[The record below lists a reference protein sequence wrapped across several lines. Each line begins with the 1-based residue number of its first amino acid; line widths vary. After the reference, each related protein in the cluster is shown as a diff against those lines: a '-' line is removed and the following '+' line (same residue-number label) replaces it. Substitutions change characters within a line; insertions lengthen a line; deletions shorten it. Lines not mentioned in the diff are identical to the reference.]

1 MRPEKKIQW
10 NLDWKKPEVKEI
22 LAMTLPRFFIEK
34 YGDNAEQKAQEFLNN
49 FKKTVDT
56 QGI

>member
-1 MRPEKKIQW
+1 
-10 NLDWKKPEVKEI
+10 VKEI
-22 LAMTLPRFFIEK
+22 LAMTSPRFFIEK
-34 YGDNAEQKAQEFLNN
+34 YGNNAEQKAQGFLNN

>member
-1 MRPEKKIQW
+1 MMPEKKIQW

-22 LAMTLPRFFIEK
+22 LAMTLTRFFIEK
-34 YGDNAEQKAQEFLNN
+34 YGDNAEQKTQEFLND
-49 FKKTVDT
+49 FKKTIDT